1 MEEVMSNPLAR
12 EFLLVLLGSVTLA
25 TLFHDA
31 VAQLAARVPV
41 IGGLLAVIVRR
52 ITPAAWDW
60 LHNRVKEAAERAV
73 RQADAI
79 APDADGRT
87 RAMLARNALMK
98 EQPGLTQSEAEREI
112 EAAFQRVMADH
123 KRAAE
128 ETAAVAA
135 KAAREAVRSV
145 TFDAAKT
152 AGKNGAQELAR

>member
-31 VAQLAARVPV
+31 LAQVAARVPV
-41 IGGLLAVIVRR
+41 VGGLLAVIVRR

-73 RQADAI
+73 READAR
-79 APDADGRT
+79 APEATGQT
-87 RAMLARNALMK
+87 RALLARNALMK
-98 EQPGLTQSEAEREI
+98 DQPGLTQSEAEREI
-112 EAAFQRVMADH
+112 EAAYERVMADH
-123 KRAAE
+123 KR
-128 ETAAVAA
+128 VA

-145 TFDAAKT
+145 AFDAAKT

>member
-1 MEEVMSNPLAR
+1 MEEVMSNALAR

-31 VAQLAARVPV
+31 LAQVAARVPV
-41 IGGLLAVIVRR
+41 VGGLLAVIVRR

-73 RQADAI
+73 READAR
-79 APDADGRT
+79 APEATGQT
-87 RAMLARNALMK
+87 RALLARNALMK
-98 EQPGLTQSEAEREI
+98 DQPGLTQSEAEREI
-112 EAAFQRVMADH
+112 EAAYERVMADH
-123 KRAAE
+123 KR
-128 ETAAVAA
+128 VA

-145 TFDAAKT
+145 AFDAAKT